1 MKEKINGFFND
12 KKFYKTLFVLALPI
26 IVQNLLM
33 SSLSMVDTMMVG
45 ALGDIPVAAVGIGNQ
60 VNFLVQLFMFGIT
73 GGSAIFISQFWGKKD
88 LDNIKKTVGLSV
100 ISVVIVGIL
109 ATFIVFIGVEGIAKL
124 FSSDANLLK
133 EVHSYLRIMTTSY
146 IVNGATISLA
156 YSLRSIEDT
165 KTPMIIS
172 AISIL
177 TNVVLNYCLIF
188 GNFGM
193 PQLGVAGAA
202 IATVIARYTEFI
214 LLFITARRNEA
225 LKGSFKKFID
235 FDFIFVKTIYWKITP
250 VMLNEISWGCG
261 NFLYSV
267 AYGQIGTSAMAAV
280 QICNNVQNIF
290 VVFCMS
296 MASAAL
302 VMIGKQ
308 IGASNEKE
316 AKVYGQRFIVIAL
329 VSGLIISMGVIIFDE
344 MIIGMFNVSSEVKK
358 YSLLILKVFVFMAP
372 FRMINLVSIVGVLRG
387 AGDAKYCLKIE
398 TIGMWL
404 IGVPLAFIGAVVLK
418 LEVHQVMMIVSL
430 EEIVKL
436 TFCMFRF
443 KGGKWIQSVIKDIK
457 SDKVLEVNSI

>member
-1 MKEKINGFFND
+1 MKGKIKEFFSD
-12 KKFYKTLFVLALPI
+12 KKFYKTLLILALPI

-100 ISVVIVGIL
+100 ISVAIVGFI
-109 ATFIVFIGVEGIAKL
+109 ATIVVFLGVESIAKL
-124 FSSDANLLK
+124 FSSEAALLS
-133 EVHSYLRIMTTSY
+133 EVHVYLRIMTTSY
-146 IVNGATISLA
+146 VINGVTISLA

-188 GNFGM
+188 GNFGL
-193 PQLGVAGAA
+193 PELRVAGAA
-202 IATVIARYTEFI
+202 IATVIARFVEFI
-214 LLFITARRNEA
+214 LLFIVARKNRA
-225 LKGSFKKFID
+225 LRGSYKKFID
-235 FDFIFVKTIYWKITP
+235 FDFTFIKTVYIAIIP

-290 VVFCMS
+290 VVVCMS

-308 IGASNEKE
+308 IGAGKEKR
-316 AKVYGQRFIVIAL
+316 AKEYSKRFIALAL
-329 VSGLIISMGVIIFDE
+329 VCGLTISV
-344 MIIGMFNVSSEVKK
+344 GMVTLSQSILSLFNVSTEVKE
-358 YSLLILKVFVFMAP
+358 YSILILRVYAVMAP
-372 FRMINLVSIVGVLRG
+372 FRMINLVSIVGILRG
-387 AGDAKYCLKIE
+387 AGDAKFCLKIE
-398 TIGMWL
+398 SVSMWCV
-404 IGVPLAFIGAVVLK
+404 GVPLAFIGAVVLG
-418 LEVHQVMMIVSL
+418 LEVHHVMMLVTL
-430 EEIVKL
+430 EEFLKFI
-436 TFCMFRF
+436 FCMTRF
-443 KGGKWIQSVIKDIK
+443 KGGKWIKSVIKDIK
-457 SDKVLEVNSI
+457 SEDALSVSSV